1 MRGAAPGAD
10 PTASPLEDNGRQGG
24 DRVEASLGLAYD
36 LAGPGSATTNRL
48 ELSIGAPLW
57 EDLDGPGPAAHLNLG
72 LRWRASL

>member
-1 MRGAAPGAD
+1 
-10 PTASPLEDNGRQGG
+10 
-24 DRVEASLGLAYD
+24 VEASLGLAYD